1 MTNEVNKSELVGVT
15 LPPQIMARIDERVE
29 QTGQSR
35 QEIIRQ
41 AIVNN
46 LFQSC

>member
-1 MTNEVNKSELVGVT
+1 MSNDMNKSELVGVT
-15 LPPQIMARIDERVE
+15 FPPQIIARIDERVE

-41 AIVNN
+41 AIVND